1 MSQYHSFIRSPYLHA
16 AAAIFFASCMNAMI
30 KGLSVHESVIVVTA
44 WRYSLGAC
52 LAILLW
58 SLFRPK
64 LPGWQAV
71 PFHLLRGFFQIMSAG
86 LFFWGVSVIPLAT
99 AAALGLTGTLMVGP
113 LAWLLLKEPLKR
125 DVIIGTL
132 LGFSGALYIIHFEA
146 NLFSANLEGPL
157 FGYLAPIFASLFH
170 SVSVVLLRFR
180 SQSEDP
186 IVVAFFANTLP
197 ALYVLPI
204 FFLMDI
210 QPLDGLFTGYA
221 VAAVLGVS
229 FWSLTTLAYSR
240 APAAK
245 LAPFTYT
252 QLIWSALI
260 GLTLFGEWPGINTWI
275 GASIIVA
282 ACLYVMRASSSNSS
296 PLREKK

>member
-1 MSQYHSFIRSPYLHA
+1 MSQLKRTIRSPYLHA

-30 KGLSVHESVIVVTA
+30 KGLSAHESVIVVTA

-52 LAILLW
+52 LALVLW
-58 SLFRPK
+58 TIFRPK
-64 LPGWQAV
+64 LPGWQAI

-113 LAWLLLKEPLKR
+113 LAWLMLKELLKR
-125 DVIIGTL
+125 DVIFGTL
-132 LGFSGALYIIHFEA
+132 LGFGGALYIIHFEA
-146 NLFSANLEGPL
+146 NLFAAELKGPL

-197 ALYVLPI
+197 ALYVLPV
-204 FFLMDI
+204 FFMMEL
-210 QPLDGLFTGYA
+210 QPLDDLVGGYV
-221 VAAVLGVS
+221 VAAFLGVS

-245 LAPFTYT
+245 LAPLTYT
-252 QLIWSALI
+252 QLIWSSLI
-260 GLTLFGEWPGINTWI
+260 GLTLFGEWPGFNTWI

-282 ACLYVMRASSSNSS
+282 ACLFVMRATPPDTSAGAAT
-296 PLREKK
+296 K

>member
-1 MSQYHSFIRSPYLHA
+1 MFQLQRTIRSPYLHA

-30 KGLSVHESVIVVTA
+30 KGLSAHESVVVVTA

-52 LAILLW
+52 LALILW
-58 SLFRPK
+58 TIFRPK
-64 LPGWQAV
+64 LPGWGAV

-113 LAWLLLKEPLKR
+113 LAWLNKNHLSVMSSSAR
-125 DVIIGTL
+125 
-132 LGFSGALYIIHFEA
+132 SSALVVRFTSSTSRRTFFRESRRPDIWLPCAHICIA
-146 NLFSANLEGPL
+146 
-157 FGYLAPIFASLFH
+157 ISL
-170 SVSVVLLRFR
+170 SLRRSLRFR

-204 FFLMDI
+204 FFLMEL
-210 QPLDGLFTGYA
+210 QPIEGLIGGY
-221 VAAVLGVS
+221 VIAAFLGVS
-229 FWSLTTLAYSR
+229 FWSLTTLAYSG

-260 GLTLFGEWPGINTWI
+260 GLTIFGEWPEFIPG
-275 GASIIVA
+275 
-282 ACLYVMRASSSNSS
+282 
-296 PLREKK
+296 

>member
-1 MSQYHSFIRSPYLHA
+1 MSQIKRTIRSPYLHA

-30 KGLSVHESVIVVTA
+30 KGLSAHESVIVVTA

-52 LAILLW
+52 LALILW
-58 SLFRPK
+58 TIFRPK
-64 LPGWQAV
+64 LPGWQAI
-71 PFHLLRGFFQIMSAG
+71 PFHLLRGFSQIMSAG

-113 LAWLLLKEPLKR
+113 LAWLMLKEPLKR
-125 DVIIGTL
+125 DVIFGTL
-132 LGFSGALYIIHFEA
+132 LGFGGALYIIHFEA
-146 NLFSANLEGPL
+146 NLFAAELKGPL

-197 ALYVLPI
+197 ALYVLPV
-204 FFLMDI
+204 FFMMEL
-210 QPLDGLFTGYA
+210 QPLDGLVGGYV
-221 VAAVLGVS
+221 VAAFLGVS

-245 LAPFTYT
+245 LAPLTYT
-252 QLIWSALI
+252 QLIWSSLI

-282 ACLYVMRASSSNSS
+282 ACLFVMRATAPDTSAGVAT
-296 PLREKK
+296 K

>member
-1 MSQYHSFIRSPYLHA
+1 MSQYHRIIRSPYLHA
-16 AAAIFFASCMNAMI
+16 AAAIFFASCMNAVI
-30 KGLSVHESVIVVTA
+30 KGLSAYESVVVVTA

-52 LAILLW
+52 LALALW
-58 SLFRPK
+58 AIFRPK
-64 LPGWQAV
+64 LPGWRAV
-71 PFHLLRGFFQIMSAG
+71 PFHLLRGSFQIMSAG

-125 DVIIGTL
+125 DVIVGTL
-132 LGFSGALYIIHFEA
+132 LGFGGALYIINFEA
-146 NLFSANLEGPL
+146 DLFSANLEGPL

-204 FFLMDI
+204 FFLMNI
-210 QPLDGLFTGYA
+210 QPVEGLIGGY
-221 VAAVLGVS
+221 VMAAFLGVS
-229 FWSLTTLAYSR
+229 FWSLTTLAYSG
-240 APAAK
+240 ATAAK

-260 GLTLFGEWPGINTWI
+260 GLAIFNEWPGIHTWI

-282 ACLYVMRASSSNSS
+282 ACLHVMRATS
-296 PLREKK
+296 PTTASREKK